1 MQDYDG
7 DSTVQKQIEKTIFE
21 KLKSFLHADVLERN
35 ADLELPGEPGIRIR
49 PDFYSESQKIIG
61 EIHAHLGKLKPAQM
75 RKVAADVLKLHL
87 FDPENRFR
95 KYYVVC
101 CQEEKAQLEGNSYL
115 AAAMRKFNIE
125 VKLIELT
132 EQEQNALRA
141 AMKKQNMYRNPAPKT
156 DD

>member
-7 DSTVQKQIEKTIFE
+7 DSTVQKQIEETIFE
-21 KLKSFLHADVLERN
+21 KLKLILHAD
-35 ADLELPGEPGIRIR
+35 DLVSNKAKELPGEPGIRIR

-87 FDPENRFR
+87 FDPENQYR

-101 CQEEKAQLEGNSYL
+101 CQEEKEQLEGNSYL
-115 AAAMRKFNIE
+115 AAARRKFNIE
-125 VKLIELT
+125 VKLVELT
-132 EQEQNALRA
+132 EQDENKLRA
-141 AMKKQNMYRNPAPKT
+141 AMKKQDMYRNPAPKT